1 MTRYVLARQT
11 PAPALTL
18 AQFATAAG
26 LDPHEVNRLVA
37 LGLLDTLRGPA
48 GPVLPMAQLARAGRI
63 TRLRVGL
70 GLNYTAVGVVLDL
83 LERIDELEAALRTER
98 RGRPRR
104 TSEVIS

>member
-11 PAPALTL
+11 PVSALTL
-18 AQFATAAG
+18 AQFATATG
-26 LDPHEVNRLVA
+26 LDPHEVARLVA
-37 LGLLDTLRGPA
+37 LGLLDTIRGPA
-48 GPVLPMAQLARAGRI
+48 GPLLPIAQLARAGRI
-63 TRLRVGL
+63 TRLRTGL

-83 LERIDELEAALRTER
+83 LARIEQLEAALRTER

>member
-18 AQFATAAG
+18 AQFATATG
-26 LDPHEVNRLVA
+26 LDPHEV
-37 LGLLDTLRGPA
+37 
-48 GPVLPMAQLARAGRI
+48 ARAGRV
-63 TRLRVGL
+63 TRLRTGL
-70 GLNYTAVGVVLDL
+70 GLNHTAVGVVLDL